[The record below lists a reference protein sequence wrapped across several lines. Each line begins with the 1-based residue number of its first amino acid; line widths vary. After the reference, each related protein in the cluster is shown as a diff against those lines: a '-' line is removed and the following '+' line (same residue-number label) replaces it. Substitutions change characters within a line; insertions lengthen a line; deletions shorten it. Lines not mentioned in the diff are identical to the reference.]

1 MADNSPKAEA
11 TSPQKSEAAST
22 EAKQGMS
29 LPKIF
34 DLSILTQSKDGKETQ
49 GKLYNYFWKRY
60 DFRGGRTLNQ
70 VQEEHPYCKD
80 PLKSMSKSIICPM
93 IVSNLVI

>member
-1 MADNSPKAEA
+1 
-11 TSPQKSEAAST
+11 
-22 EAKQGMS
+22 MS

-80 PLKSMSKSIICPM
+80 PLKSMSKFTKYYQK
-93 IVSNLVI
+93 VSDLGFDFFRPDFPLVSLGRHIFLLQ